1 MINFEQC
8 RKNMVDCQL
17 RTNSVT
23 DEGVLSAMGR
33 VPREAFT
40 GPEYAGI
47 AYVDEDIPLGNG
59 RYLMEPRVLARLL
72 QAAEIGADDV
82 ILDIGCGSGYTA
94 AVCAQIGAT
103 VVAIESD
110 PALAA
115 EATRIMGELEA
126 DNVVVVEGP
135 LKEGYEAQAPYDVI
149 VFSGSIPEVPEGIPS
164 QLSEGGRL
172 VTVLQENEDG
182 PGLAVLV
189 RNRFGTMLRQ
199 PIFDGSC
206 PPLPG
211 FERQKGFVF

>member
-17 RTNSVT
+17 RTNKVT
-23 DEGVLSAMGR
+23 DEGVLAAMGR

-59 RYLMEPRVLARLL
+59 RCLMEPLILARLL
-72 QAAEIGADDV
+72 QMAEIGPDDV

-103 VVAIESD
+103 VVALESD
-110 PALAA
+110 GALAA
-115 EATRIMGELEA
+115 EATRLMAELEA
-126 DNVVVVEGP
+126 DTVVVVEGP

-149 VFSGSIPEVPEGIPS
+149 VFSGAIPEVPDAILK

-172 VTVLQENEDG
+172 VAVLQDEEG
-182 PGLAVLV
+182 PGRAVLV
-189 RNRFGTMLRQ
+189 RNRFGTRLRRQ
-199 PIFDGSC
+199 VFDASC

-211 FERQKGFVF
+211 FDRQKGFVF